1 MKISLAHLK
10 CARRESKRD
19 AAFPLSAFRFPLSPA
34 FTLIEIALCLAIIGF
49 ALLAVMIVLPYGM
62 NTQRDNREETV
73 IGQDAGV
80 LLEVLRHGSRGADD
94 LTNYVFAITNYWTVY
109 DSLGNLVQSN
119 HNGFT
124 FKEASLGGAS
134 RDYLR
139 LTNGA
144 NIIGQ
149 MSQPELTDV
158 FGGQEVQIPSLQ
170 FGGIS
175 NHVVA
180 YVRSI
185 SGIAAEKP
193 TQKNDLLVEGSFSYR
208 IFCVNGITMLDTN
221 FFQPQWAAI
230 TYTAG
235 DRVFHNFNYWRA
247 AVNTLATDIPGVNTG
262 AANPWVK
269 IPFYP
274 FEAAARQRDLRLTFL
289 WPLLPNGKTG
299 NGRQTFRALPACDL
313 KPDGNHFGLYFYQP
327 QSFSPAP

>member
-1 MKISLAHLK
+1 MKISIAHLK
-10 CARRESKRD
+10 LAQRGSKR
-19 AAFPLSAFRFPLSPA
+19 AAFPLSPG

-73 IGQDAGV
+73 IGQDASV
-80 LLEVLRHGSRGADD
+80 LLEVLRNGSRGADD
-94 LTNYVFAITNYWTVY
+94 LTNYVYAITNYWTVY
-109 DSLGNLVQSN
+109 NA
-119 HNGFT
+119 NGSVVKTSHTGST
-124 FKEASLGGAS
+124 FKEASIDGVS
-134 RDYLR
+134 NDYLR

-158 FGGQEVQIPSLQ
+158 IGGQEAQIPNLM

-185 SGIAAEKP
+185 SGLAAEKP
-193 TQKNDLLVEGSFSYR
+193 SQSNPIMVEDSFSYR
-208 IFCVNGITMLDTN
+208 IYCVNGTVMLDTN
-221 FFQPQWAAI
+221 LFQPLWVKQP
-230 TYTAG
+230 YVAG
-235 DRVFHNFNYWRA
+235 ALVFHNFNYWRA
-247 AVNTLATDIPGVNTG
+247 MANALAADEPGFSPVPPPH
-262 AANPWVK
+262 ANPWVK

-274 FEAAARQRDLRLTFL
+274 FEAVARQRDLRLTFL

-299 NGRQTFRALPACDL
+299 NGRQTFRATPAGDL
-313 KPDGNHFGLYFYQP
+313 KMDANHFSLFFYEP
-327 QSFSPAP
+327 QNFSPAP